1 MNPTMKPLLLSTLL
15 FFLSLTTGQA
25 ADSLKITGSYIPEA
39 PPGAQVLAGFM
50 NIHNPSNQAIEIIA
64 VSSPAF
70 DTVEMHLSK
79 EINGVAKMLPQKSLI
94 IAPNSTLAL
103 RSGSYH
109 LMLIEPTRALRHGDK
124 ALIKFSLSDN
134 TSQELH
140 VTIKKKTKKTRI
152 MKCAAGKC
160 GGG

>member
-15 FFLSLTTGQA
+15 FLFSLTTTQA
-25 ADSLKITGSYIPEA
+25 ADSLKISGAYIPEA
-39 PPGAQVLAGFM
+39 PPSVQVLAGYM
-50 NIHNPSNQAIEIIA
+50 NIHNPSKQAIEVTF

-79 EINGVAKMLPQKSLI
+79 EVNGIAKMLPQKSLI

-103 RSGSYH
+103 RPGSYH
-109 LMLIEPTRALRHGDK
+109 LMLIEPTRGLRHGDK
-124 ALIKFSLSDN
+124 VLIKFSLSNN
-134 TSQELH
+134 TSQEQF
-140 VTIKKKTKKTRI
+140 VTVKRKAKKARI